1 MAKAKKVVESNN
13 SYDGADIV
21 TLPFPVCIQKRAH
34 MYIGPTDDSGVLT
47 CIREILNNSVDE
59 HLAGHCTHIEIVRDG
74 ATSFSIRDN
83 GRGIPFDVVDG
94 KNSLSRIFGTLHAGR
109 NFTVK
114 SVFSTGLNGVGA
126 TAVNALSASF
136 EVTSK
141 RGSEQGYIKFEE
153 GYEKD
158 LKVSPKSKTLP
169 KPYDKSSTTVKFS
182 LATKFFEPDLD
193 VKDEDVER
201 LIHETAYLNSGLSI
215 TYTYNGE
222 TKVFL
227 YTNGVR
233 DLLDN
238 TLNENKLLKKSVS
251 QLLLQTEDTSEI
263 KAVHSIISPIEK
275 LQLQQFNYI
284 AIEGNIGAG
293 KTTLSTKLSE
303 DCNAKLVLERFA
315 DNPFLPKFYKDQ
327 SRYAFPLEM
336 SFLAD
341 RYQQLSDDLAQFDLF
356 KDFVVA
362 DYHIFKSLIFA
373 KVTLQEDEFRLY
385 KTMFDIIHKEMPKPD
400 LYVYLYQNTERL
412 LGNIKKRGRSYE
424 QEIPADYLEK
434 INQGYLDYI
443 KTQTDLNVL
452 IIDVSDLDFVKKQ
465 EDYVFL
471 LNEINKKIALA
482 RG

>member
-1 MAKAKKVVESNN
+1 MSQHQVVLSLGSNQGNRLETIQSCIDLIHSEVATVVKISKIYETPAWGFESAPFYNAAILIHTTKSAQKILNQVLKVEKKLGRIRS
-13 SYDGADIV
+13 
-21 TLPFPVCIQKRAH
+21 K
-34 MYIGPTDDSGVLT
+34 DSGYQARIIDVDIIAFDEEIILTENLQIPHPLMQNRKFVLQPM
-47 CIREILNNSVDE
+47 LD
-59 HLAGHCTHIEIVRDG
+59 L
-74 ATSFSIRDN
+74 
-83 GRGIPFDVVDG
+83 
-94 KNSLSRIFGTLHAGR
+94 
-109 NFTVK
+109 
-114 SVFSTGLNGVGA
+114 GLNWEHP
-126 TAVNALSASF
+126 T
-136 EVTSK
+136 
-141 RGSEQGYIKFEE
+141 
-153 GYEKD
+153 
-158 LKVSPKSKTLP
+158 
-169 KPYDKSSTTVKFS
+169 
-182 LATKFFEPDLD
+182 
-193 VKDEDVER
+193 
-201 LIHETAYLNSGLSI
+201 
-215 TYTYNGE
+215 
-222 TKVFL
+222 
-227 YTNGVR
+227 
-233 DLLDN
+233 
-238 TLNENKLLKKSVS
+238 LKKSIA
-251 QLLLQTEDTSEI
+251 QLVLQTDDKSEI
-263 KAVHSIISPIEK
+263 KAVHSIVSPIEK

-373 KVTLQEDEFRLY
+373 KVTLQEDEYRLY

-412 LGNIKKRGRSYE
+412 LENIKKRGRSYE

-443 KTQTDLNVL
+443 KTQADLNVL

-471 LNEINKKIALA
+471 LNEINTKIKN
-482 RG
+482 

>member
-1 MAKAKKVVESNN
+1 MKKLYLPKSCKCHIH
-13 SYDGADIV
+13 YYKIV
-21 TLPFPVCIQKRAH
+21 NLC
-34 MYIGPTDDSGVLT
+34 
-47 CIREILNNSVDE
+47 C
-59 HLAGHCTHIEIVRDG
+59 
-74 ATSFSIRDN
+74 
-83 GRGIPFDVVDG
+83 
-94 KNSLSRIFGTLHAGR
+94 SRCWIY
-109 NFTVK
+109 
-114 SVFSTGLNGVGA
+114 GLNWEHP
-126 TAVNALSASF
+126 T
-136 EVTSK
+136 
-141 RGSEQGYIKFEE
+141 
-153 GYEKD
+153 
-158 LKVSPKSKTLP
+158 
-169 KPYDKSSTTVKFS
+169 
-182 LATKFFEPDLD
+182 
-193 VKDEDVER
+193 
-201 LIHETAYLNSGLSI
+201 
-215 TYTYNGE
+215 
-222 TKVFL
+222 
-227 YTNGVR
+227 
-233 DLLDN
+233 
-238 TLNENKLLKKSVS
+238 LKKSIA
-251 QLLLQTEDTSEI
+251 QLLLQTEDKSEI
-263 KAVHSIISPIEK
+263 KAVHSIVSPIEK

-293 KTTLSTKLSE
+293 KTTLSTKLAE

-412 LGNIKKRGRSYE
+412 LENIKKRGRSYE

-471 LNEINKKIALA
+471 LNEINKRITLA
-482 RG
+482 HG